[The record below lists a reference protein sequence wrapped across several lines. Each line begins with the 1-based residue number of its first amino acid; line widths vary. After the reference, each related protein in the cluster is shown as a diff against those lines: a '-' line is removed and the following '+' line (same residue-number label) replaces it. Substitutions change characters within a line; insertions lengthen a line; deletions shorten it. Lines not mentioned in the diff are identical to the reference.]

1 MVCRELT
8 KTHEEVRRGTLAE
21 LAGWAAGGLLGE
33 ITLVVGGDPGR
44 TPAHPGGGRR
54 PRSPAGPATASRRS
68 EAIAAVARESG
79 LRRREVYDA
88 VVAARQPGPAS
99 LDPQAG
105 PPRG

>member
-8 KTHEEVRRGTLAE
+8 KTHEEIRRGTLAE
-21 LAGWAAGGLLGE
+21 LAGWAEGGLLGE
-33 ITLVVGGDPGR
+33 VTLVVGGDPGGPR
-44 TPAHPGGGRR
+44 LTLEEAVAEVARR
-54 PRSPAGPATASRRS
+54 AGDGQPRS

-79 LRRREVYDA
+79 LRRRELYAA

-99 LDPQAG
+99 PDTQAG